1 MVNLFHRIFL
11 LISAYSL
18 LVTVHGQE
26 DWTLR
31 QDKDGI
37 KVFSRST
44 DRTNFD
50 EFRATMEL
58 NQSIH
63 SFLAVIMDIQNL
75 DKWSYHVKNPRLLQQ
90 KEDSLQIYYT
100 EVSMPFPFS
109 DRDAV
114 FMNSFTWK
122 SDSSLLLIDIEVHP
136 NYLKENENF
145 VRIPFGKGL
154 WRVKVT
160 GQNQLNVMFQLQ
172 IDPGGNVPAW
182 LANIFVTT
190 TPTYT
195 LKKLREI
202 IAEDKYQNQRFEWL
216 D

>member
-1 MVNLFHRIFL
+1 MIYGH
-11 LISAYSL
+11 
-18 LVTVHGQE
+18 
-26 DWTLR
+26 
-31 QDKDGI
+31 
-37 KVFSRST
+37 
-44 DRTNFD
+44 
-50 EFRATMEL
+50 TML
-58 NQSIH
+58 KIRGCFN
-63 SFLAVIMDIQNL
+63 
-75 DKWSYHVKNPRLLQQ
+75 K
-90 KEDSLQIYYT
+90 
-100 EVSMPFPFS
+100 
-109 DRDAV
+109 
-114 FMNSFTWK
+114 WK

-202 IAEDKYQNQRFEWL
+202 IAEDKYQNMRFEWL